1 MRVLAEGKKP
11 EPLWVG
17 VWRCQVCGT
26 VIELE
31 DSEEDREEAFE
42 CGWRA
47 DHSELWDKMCP
58 VCYDLRRPMRRTER
72 PMRGAS
78 LGSRMPEPLPSA
90 RPQAAGPGFGV
101 PGLTAVAQCF
111 MNCVVGTDAWLK
123 RTVGAP
129 EEVLEWGRKRWGQA
143 GELAL
148 HNIGWGVRGLREA
161 RANG

>member
-11 EPLWVG
+11 VPPWVG
-17 VWRCQVCGT
+17 VWRCQVCG
-26 VIELE
+26 
-31 DSEEDREEAFE
+31 
-42 CGWRA
+42 
-47 DHSELWDKMCP
+47 
-58 VCYDLRRPMRRTER
+58 LRRPMRRTER
-72 PMRGAS
+72 PM

-90 RPQAAGPGFGV
+90 RLSGPWPGFGV

-129 EEVLEWGRKRWGQA
+129 EEVLEWGRKRWGKA

-148 HNIGWGVRGLREA
+148 HNIGWGARGLREA